1 MKTGAIQNVRV
12 NHGSGDVLV
21 AEQLLHRPNVVS
33 VFQQVGSEA
42 VSESVTARCLFFTP
56 AARTARV

>member
-1 MKTGAIQNVRV
+1 MTTGAIQNVRV

-33 VFQQVGSEA
+33 VFQQVGGKAKIFVEG
-42 VSESVTARCLFFTP
+42 
-56 AARTARV
+56 